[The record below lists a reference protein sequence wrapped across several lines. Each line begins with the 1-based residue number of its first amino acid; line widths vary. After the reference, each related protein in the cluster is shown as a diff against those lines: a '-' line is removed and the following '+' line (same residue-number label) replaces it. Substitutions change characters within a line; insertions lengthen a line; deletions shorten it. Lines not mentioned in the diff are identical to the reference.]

1 MKFKPL
7 GINGV
12 YLILNDKIRDK
23 RGYFT
28 RIYSEDLFKKN
39 KLNTKWV
46 QFNKSF
52 NREKYTFRGLHF
64 QKKPYEEIKIVQC
77 IKGEIIDFIL
87 DIRKKSKTYLKLIKI
102 KLSSKKNELL
112 YIPKGI
118 GHGFITTKKNT
129 EVFYLHSTN
138 FSKKHSAGINI
149 FDKRIKLKLKD
160 KIKII
165 SKKDKNL
172 HGIDSL

>member
-52 NREKYTFRGLHF
+52 NREKHTFRGLHF
-64 QKKPYEEIKIVQC
+64 QKRPYEEIKIVQC
-77 IKGEIIDFIL
+77 LKGEIIDFIL

-102 KLSSKKNELL
+102 KL
-112 YIPKGI
+112 
-118 GHGFITTKKNT
+118 
-129 EVFYLHSTN
+129 
-138 FSKKHSAGINI
+138 
-149 FDKRIKLKLKD
+149 
-160 KIKII
+160 
-165 SKKDKNL
+165 
-172 HGIDSL
+172 